1 MSIPSVKERPDLY
14 DEGYDGRPE
23 GSETTIETP
32 PDIQA
37 LIDAGTGGGKPAP
50 GTEVQDEE
58 NPA

>member
-32 PDIQA
+32 TDIQA
-37 LIDAGTGGGKPAP
+37 LIDARTGGGKPEP
-50 GTEVQDEE
+50 DTETQDEK